1 MSNAKIVSDG
11 TAQGTKVF
19 IGDDYIKG
27 LTKIEIEPINPGEL
41 IRAKLTVDMVT
52 LRAELKDAEIEC
64 TDIILEEK
72 IRQALL
78 DSDS

>member
-1 MSNAKIVSDG
+1 MSNVKIVSDG

-27 LTKIEIEPINPGEL
+27 LTKVEIEPIKPGGL
-41 IRAKLTVDMVT
+41 VKAKLTINMVT
-52 LRAELKDAEIEC
+52 LRAELKNAEIEC
-64 TDIILEEK
+64 TDILAEEK

-78 DSDS
+78 SDDS